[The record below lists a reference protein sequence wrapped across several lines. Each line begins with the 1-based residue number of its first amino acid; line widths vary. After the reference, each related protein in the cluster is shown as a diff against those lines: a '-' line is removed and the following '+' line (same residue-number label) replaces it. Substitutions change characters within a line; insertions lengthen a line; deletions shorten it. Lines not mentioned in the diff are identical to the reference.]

1 MCIRDRVSDTLA
13 FPADNITIENK
24 VILGDIAMCASKIN
38 SDSEL
43 TVAAWHDLNTDSETI
58 SEVGRILK
66 THY

>member
-1 MCIRDRVSDTLA
+1 MVSYESAQL
-13 FPADNITIENK
+13 
-24 VILGDIAMCASKIN
+24 IN